1 MISSDFRTEARRK
14 LAGKWGKTALII
26 LAYFAVFFVIL
37 QKDYFQL
44 LMQ

>member
-26 LAYFAVFFVIL
+26 
-37 QKDYFQL
+37 
-44 LMQ
+44 